1 MSKQKELFQEDV
13 EETLDLLKKKISKE
27 QGTLDRHIIKKNAL
41 IKSMEEERELL
52 ETLYTIL
59 PERQPALIKAVHEG
73 EK

>member
-13 EETLDLLKKKISKE
+13 KNTLDLLKKKISKE
-27 QGTLDRHIIKKNAL
+27 QGTLDRHIIKKESL

-52 ETLYTIL
+52 ERLYTIL
-59 PERQPALIKAVHEG
+59 PIRQPELIKPVNEE

>member
-52 ETLYTIL
+52 DKLYTIL
-59 PERQPALIKAVHEG
+59 PKRQPTLIKSVNEG